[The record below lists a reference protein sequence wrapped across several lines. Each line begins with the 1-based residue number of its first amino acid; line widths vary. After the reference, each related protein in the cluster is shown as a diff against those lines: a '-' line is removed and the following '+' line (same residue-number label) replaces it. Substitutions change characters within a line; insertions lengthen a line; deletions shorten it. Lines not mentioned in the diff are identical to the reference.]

1 MKNIPLPTTKRL
13 EIASL
18 LAGLVGIFLTWS
30 GLSLPWGLVEWGKN
44 GEVLIAFS
52 GFSSLL
58 FGEGGII
65 NPLVI
70 FPLLVPIPCYVFMLL
85 IQRNSKQ
92 ASVILATAGLCIMLQ
107 TLMWIVGI
115 FPIPGVSY
123 TYYPAYILDIGVYST
138 VIGSLFILLAG
149 LLSLLRIRLMPAD
162 TIVASRRIGFKTY
175 LVKRFLVFVVT
186 LIGITFVVFW
196 LYLLYYLQVFP

>member
-1 MKNIPLPTTKRL
+1 MKNISLPATKRL

-30 GLSLPWGLVEWGKN
+30 GLSLPWGLVERGKS

-58 FGEGGII
+58 FGEGGVI
-65 NPLVI
+65 NLLVV
-70 FPLLVPIPCYVFMLL
+70 FPLLALIPCYVFMLL

>member
-1 MKNIPLPTTKRL
+1 MKNISLPATKRL

-30 GLSLPWGLVEWGKN
+30 GLSLPWGLVERGKS

-58 FGEGGII
+58 FGEGGVI
-65 NPLVI
+65 NLLVV
-70 FPLLVPIPCYVFMLL
+70 FPLLALIPCYVFMLL

-92 ASVILATAGLCIMLQ
+92 ASVILATSGLCIMLQ